1 VQEHPHHPTF
11 VGCCDDA
18 HLRACGRD
26 FNNRSSRNHDR
37 APIVLVHSDNSA
49 PKPVLHGHSAWQSR
63 PGAILDRTRRLD
75 LLSRIIRRYL
85 CIKAVSRIVY
95 SPVYSAGLLKIH
107 RVGWAIGAEHAMWQS
122 WLRLEYDR
130 VVSNEPT
137 TLPIVLLGILLVLL
151 VVVWGYFF
159 YHLGGG
165 G

>member
-1 VQEHPHHPTF
+1 MQEK
-11 VGCCDDA
+11 DDR
-18 HLRACGRD
+18 L
-26 FNNRSSRNHDR
+26 
-37 APIVLVHSDNSA
+37 VLGLTSYFDDSGSDD
-49 PKPVLHGHSAWQSR
+49 G
-63 PGAILDRTRRLD
+63 
-75 LLSRIIRRYL
+75 
-85 CIKAVSRIVY
+85 
-95 SPVYSAGLLKIH
+95 SPVVTCGGPVYPAGLLKIH